1 MGDCVYAIGGH
12 HNYKNV
18 LEIEE
23 LDTKSHKGKLFK
35 KNGWKVIVKIPEHI
49 SLRSAPCLAYKDEI
63 YIIGESMSSPENK
76 PCLAVLVFS
85 PNDRSIRVVAEF
97 PKKCSDCKAI
107 LHDKNIYIASSEGY
121 FLKLDIVSNIFSSCS
136 DLITKETNITMY
148 SDGNMIYT
156 VGSSSSGQFERNCYD
171 TETNSWKRILN
182 YNFNLPVHGLCDI
195 KVPSYTNVVPF
206 YDTEFKEIKR

>member
-1 MGDCVYAIGGH
+1 MGECVYAIGGH

-156 VGSSSSGQFERNCYD
+156 EYKEDRRLFCINLLILACCSSLPQRD
-171 TETNSWKRILN
+171 TRIQN
-182 YNFNLPVHGLCDI
+182 IRAVIRTVEECP
-195 KVPSYTNVVPF
+195 
-206 YDTEFKEIKR
+206 TESRRSF